1 MSDSRPIA
9 LFDSGIGGLSILLE
23 IKKKLPLENFIYFA
37 DQAYFPYGTKTK
49 VELEKRTNKIAN
61 FLIDKN
67 AKMIVVACN
76 TASVHTLSNLRN
88 KIQLPII
95 GVVPAIKP
103 ATKLMSKKI
112 GIMATPATFKSTEF
126 QDLVRQF
133 THKKQVFKIKSNGLE
148 EAVEQFDF
156 AKIKSILEKSLS
168 HINDLGID
176 TIVLGCTHYPL
187 IKKQIKQILGSGIT
201 IIDSHK
207 AIAKRVHNVLKLDN
221 SQSIS
226 KTVETYFTTGNPD
239 EFSKIASKL
248 LKYNIQAQTIKL

>member
-49 VELEKRTNKIAN
+49 VELEKRTNKIAK

-67 AKMIVVACN
+67 AKMIVIACN
-76 TASVHTLSNLRN
+76 TASVHTLSSLRN

-103 ATKLMSKKI
+103 ATKLISKKI
-112 GIMATPATFKSTEF
+112 GIMATQATFKSTEF
-126 QDLVRQF
+126 QDLVKKF
-133 THKKQVFKIKSNGLE
+133 AHKKQVFKIKSNGLE
-148 EAVEQFDF
+148 EAVEQFNF

-168 HINDLGID
+168 DINDLGID

-187 IKKQIKQILGSGIT
+187 IKKQIKQILGSKIK
-201 IIDSHK
+201 IIDSHS
-207 AIAKRVHNVLKLDN
+207 AIARRVSSVLKSNESYSN
-221 SQSIS
+221 SK
-226 KTVETYFTTGNPD
+226 KTETYFTTGNPN
-239 EFSKIASKL
+239 EFSIIASKL
-248 LKYNIQAQTIKL
+248 LKYNIESQTAKI